1 MWSLCGFLHGIK
13 WIMFQGHLD
22 YFHKT
27 PLGGR
32 PNTKTRR
39 PWHSE
44 RSHLLIYYI
53 LSCMKTLLEYKFIK
67 PTFGWGL
74 GHIWLHTTLEG
85 PWPQYTILQVSRPP
99 LGGRPNTKLGDH
111 GTLNAHNCRSIIFY
125 YAWGPTWIK
134 IHQINIW
141 LRAWSHM
148 TSRYPWGPGTTLHD
162 FGHVLATAF
171 GHFFWALTTS
181 WSWLLARV
189 LSGLK
194 YNI

>member
-1 MWSLCGFLHGIK
+1 MWSLCAFLHGIK

-85 PWPQYTILQVSRPP
+85 PWPQYTILEVSRPP

-125 YAWGPTWIK
+125 YAWGPHLNKNSSNQHLVEGLITYDFTLP
-134 IHQINIW
+134 
-141 LRAWSHM
+141 LRAGDHTTWFWTCLGDGLWTLLLGSHNFM
-148 TSRYPWGPGTTLHD
+148 IMAIGSCVKWP
-162 FGHVLATAF
+162 
-171 GHFFWALTTS
+171 
-181 WSWLLARV
+181 
-189 LSGLK
+189 
-194 YNI
+194 